1 LPCPVPPSP
10 EFWLDLEGSD
20 GRHYSRLS
28 GAATGDDPVRR
39 GAEMDSSEVDAPAPD
54 AGLVLPRSLCDKVDV
69 LRGHLLEVTQLSGG
83 LTNRNYK
90 VSTPEGTYVVRIS
103 GGATGALAIDRE
115 NEYRNSL
122 IAAESGVGAPVLAY
136 IPEESAL
143 VIGYLEGRT
152 FTDADFGRP
161 GVVERVAAS
170 CRRLH
175 SGARFVNEFDMFDIQ
190 SGYLAIVRHR
200 GYRLPDSYLDFG
212 NAVDRIRGAL
222 AVKQAP
228 TVACN
233 NDLLAGNFID
243 DGERIRLID
252 YEYSGNNDPCFE
264 LGNIWSECH
273 LDDDQLELLVSSY
286 YTARLANKLAR
297 ARLWGLLSQYG
308 WTLWA
313 SIQEA
318 TSDIEFDF
326 WPWGLEKYER
336 AVATFRGPLLDGL
349 IADVQRDD

>member
-1 LPCPVPPSP
+1 M
-10 EFWLDLEGSD
+10 D
-20 GRHYSRLS
+20 G
-28 GAATGDDPVRR
+28 
-39 GAEMDSSEVDAPAPD
+39 SEVDAPAAD
-54 AGLVLPRSLCDKVDV
+54 AGPVLPRSLCEAVEV
-69 LRGHLLEVTQLSGG
+69 LRGRPLEVTELAGG

-90 VSTPEGTYVVRIS
+90 VATPEGTYVVRIS
-103 GGATGALAIDRE
+103 GGATGALAIDRD

-122 IAAESGVGAPVLAY
+122 IAAESGVGAPVHAY
-136 IPEESAL
+136 VPDEAAL
-143 VIGYLEGRT
+143 VIGFLEGRT

-175 SGARFVNEFDMFDIQ
+175 DGARFVNDFDMFDIQ
-190 SGYLAIVRHR
+190 RGYLSIVREH
-200 GYRLPDSYLDFG
+200 GYRMPDGYLDFVD
-212 NAVDRIRGAL
+212 AVERIRGAL
-222 AVKQAP
+222 TVRREP

-243 DGERIRLID
+243 AGGRIRLID
-252 YEYSGNNDPCFE
+252 YEYSGNNDACFE

-286 YTARLANKLAR
+286 YGAHLANKVAR
-297 ARLWGLLSQYG
+297 ARLWGLMSQYG

-318 TSDIEFDF
+318 TSEIDFAF

-336 AVATFRGPLLDGL
+336 AVTTFRGPLLDGL